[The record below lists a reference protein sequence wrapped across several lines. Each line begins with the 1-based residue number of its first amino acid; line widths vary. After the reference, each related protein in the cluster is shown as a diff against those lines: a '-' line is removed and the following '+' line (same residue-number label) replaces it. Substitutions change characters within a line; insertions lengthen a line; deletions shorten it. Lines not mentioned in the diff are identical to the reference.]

1 MNHASNTRILVS
13 TNSLF
18 YFINFTRILSTA
30 VLENGKLIKL
40 GGGIGILHTV
50 FLIALMQNL
59 MDERSIF

>member
-13 TNSLF
+13 TNSPF
-18 YFINFTRILSTA
+18 YFINFTRILPTS
-30 VLENGKLIKL
+30 VLESGELTTL

-59 MDERSIF
+59 MDERSTF